1 MFYICM
7 RVLPIHTQKVSF
19 KSINNIVK
27 KQRYENYENHPA
39 LSNPNVNFFS
49 NYTKFFRTD
58 IAGSWKNFLN
68 IVDSHFS
75 QVDKVNVYCFG
86 CSDGSEA
93 YSFTMGMLDKK
104 GPTKVAKYVPVKA
117 YDIDAEMIRIAE
129 KGWLPCSKNDKIRIN
144 SNTLFPKLYCDI
156 VEVPRDEKYPYR
168 FQPTQKVKN
177 LIEFQTGE
185 FVENLDKIEP
195 CNNLLMCRNFWYY
208 LGTDK
213 IPEIVQKLASK
224 IDETSL
230 VVIGD
235 FDRMYVLDSFK
246 TAGFEE
252 IVLNVFRKKKESNF

>member
-1 MFYICM
+1 MSM
-7 RVLPIHTQKVSF
+7 RVPSIHIQKVSF
-19 KSINNIVK
+19 KSINNLVK
-27 KQRYENYENHPA
+27 KQRYKNYENHPV

-58 IAGSWKNFLN
+58 IASNWKNFLDV
-68 IVDSHFS
+68 VDSHFS

-93 YSFTMGMLDKK
+93 YSLAMGFLDKK
-104 GPTKVAKYVPVKA
+104 GPRKVLKYVPIKA
-117 YDIDAEMIRIAE
+117 YDIDSEMIRTAQ

-144 SNTLFPKLYCDI
+144 SNTPFARFFCDI

-168 FQPTQKVKN
+168 FQPTQRVKD

-185 FVENLDKIEP
+185 FVEKLDEIEP
-195 CNNLLMCRNFWYY
+195 CNNLVMCRNFWYY

-213 IPEIVQKLASK
+213 IPEIVEKLANK

-235 FDRMYVLDSFK
+235 FDRTYILDSFK
-246 TAGFEE
+246 NAGFEE
-252 IVLNVFRKKKESNF
+252 IVLNVFKKKKE